1 VNRQI
6 SRVALFSLV
15 LLAAL
20 VVGTTYWQTWA
31 VGGLAARQDNEIQR
45 VAQFEI
51 KRGLIFASDGHTVLA
66 SNLRRKRAGQT
77 LYFRTY
83 PTHGFASQ
91 AVGYSTQSRS
101 RAGIERE
108 ENAYLTSS
116 NKSLSTI
123 FHTLGDRLRGATV
136 TGNNLVL
143 TLRVGAQ
150 KLAQRLLAGKCGAAV
165 VLNPKTGAVYVMASS
180 PTYDP
185 NLIEKP
191 RGYAQI
197 QRTHAPC
204 SPAAPLLNRATQ
216 GLYPPG
222 STFKALTA
230 AAALDDGVFT
240 PDSTFNDPGYCVE
253 YGKQVKN
260 ALDQSGGAE
269 AFGHVNFVQ
278 AFQHSINAVFCM
290 IGQKLGAERILDETK
305 KFGFYSTPPLET
317 PSDARSPSG
326 LYNRGN
332 LFNPKHPNTAVDPG
346 RLAFGQERMLVTP
359 LQMALVAATIANGG
373 KEPVP
378 RLVKEVRAPGGGVIA
393 KLHPHVWKQ
402 ATKPQTAA
410 AIRDMMVLVV
420 QAGTGTAAQIPG
432 VTVAGKTGTA
442 ELSANSRYY
451 DAWFIFFAPA
461 ENPVVAGAVLVE
473 HQLNGF
479 GGAVAAPIAKALMQ
493 AILPQTSNSKSGTN
507 GH

>member
-1 VNRQI
+1 MNRQI
-6 SRVALFSLV
+6 SRVALLA
-15 LLAAL
+15 LLLLSAL
-20 VVGTTYWQTWA
+20 VVATTYWQTWA
-31 VGGLAARQDNEIQR
+31 SGGLAARQDNEIQR

-51 KRGLIFASDGHTVLA
+51 KRGLIYASDGHTVLA
-66 SNLRRKRAGQT
+66 SNVKRKAGGQT
-77 LYFRTY
+77 LYFRVY

-101 RAGIERE
+101 RAGVERE
-108 ENAYLTSS
+108 ENSYLTAS
-116 NKSLSTI
+116 NKSLGTI
-123 FHTLGDRLRGATV
+123 FDTLGDRLRGATI

-143 TLRVGAQ
+143 TLHKGAQ
-150 KLAQRLLAGKCGAAV
+150 NLAQHLLEGKCGAAV
-165 VLNPKTGAVYVMASS
+165 ALNPTTGAVYVMASS

-191 RGYAQI
+191 NGYAKI
-197 QRTHAPC
+197 QRTQAAC
-204 SPAAPLLNRATQ
+204 KPAAPLLNRATQ

-222 STFKALTA
+222 STFKTLTA

-240 PDSTFNDPGYCVE
+240 PDSTFYDPGYCTE

-278 AFQHSINAVFCM
+278 AYQHSINAVFCM
-290 IGQKLGAERILDETK
+290 IGQKLGAGRILDEAK
-305 KFGFYSTPPLET
+305 KFGFYSTPPLEV

-326 LYNRGN
+326 LYNNGKLYDPR
-332 LFNPKHPNTAVDPG
+332 HPETQVDPG

-378 RLVKEVRAPGGGVIA
+378 RLVKEVRSPGGGIIS

-402 ATKPQTAA
+402 ATKPSTAA
-410 AIRDMMVLVV
+410 AIRDMMVQVV
-420 QAGTGTAAQIPG
+420 QAGTGTNAQIPG
-432 VTVAGKTGTA
+432 VAVAGKTGTA
-442 ELSANSRYY
+442 EICDCPYY

-461 ENPVVAGAVLVE
+461 EHPVVAGAVLVE

-479 GGAVAAPIAKALMQ
+479 GNAIAAPIAKQIMQ
-493 AILPQTSNSKSGTN
+493 AILPPASKSNSATN